1 MSHTSNI
8 TLSDGTED
16 KLESIREEQISP
28 TASTV
33 SKPIALEDLK
43 KDISKCTCKRYYE
56 MVKDSVTAERL
67 EEILKEKEEELR
79 SHYDQILERERE
91 AIKER
96 FDFILLNEQTRASYM
111 LREAHRERQ
120 EKIRALQTQL
130 QCKNLAALMY
140 VMCTER
146 RRSRLEKLR
155 IIRDYKNY
163 IDELHEILTE
173 GQELILY
180 LSKGYK
186 TAARVDHEWREKMKK
201 VVKQFMAFIY
211 NYTGGTPEANQYLID
226 LPKLLKIEAPIDVN
240 PEEDPCEP
248 EEEPEQPEADEI
260 SRELE
265 WWETSDKDCKERP
278 FVMFGDMED
287 FTPNQRRQVL
297 KNAKRDKNAKA
308 QKTAPGKWKEYAFR
322 TMFLKSRCCNLGQI
336 KDMYAN
342 KLPLPTKFECMSYTN
357 GNGNDKDTMKG
368 SKLSIS
374 GARGGSVDIRGNM
387 GSILKIITS
396 VPNAAPVNAKTE
408 LLGARDS
415 MEITSTTRLR
425 ERVSIKP
432 TENHPKTKILN
443 IGRKRGSVFDVPDEE
458 ELVEKPVSSLH
469 PHTHDVTYEN
479 IDQFETESNLGSIH
493 NDSLQMINNRVPDT
507 DRKINYERVCPME
520 KCQRMQVDSFM
531 RSLPPYM
538 RANPFTL
545 FEQNFDHYETCSP
558 EQLAMLKE
566 RIEHKKT
573 KEVDNTIETEDPMEE
588 WVGHGI
594 AVQTSEG
601 ALDLPPCTC
610 HVPSPSPASTDVV
623 FNVQDLIPIKQA
635 MDAIH
640 RECLYDERINF
651 DRFKLIGQESR
662 SLLQEEIDKE
672 NEKEFKQARYDD
684 IKKILNQHPSL
695 LDIFQANV
703 K

>member
-1 MSHTSNI
+1 MSHTSN
-8 TLSDGTED
+8 TVSEGTED
-16 KLESIREEQISP
+16 KLESIKEEQISP
-28 TASTV
+28 TGSAV
-33 SKPIALEDLK
+33 SKPVGLEDYK
-43 KDISKCTCKRYYE
+43 RDISKCTCKRYNE
-56 MVKDSVTAERL
+56 MLKDSVTAERL
-67 EEILKEKEEELR
+67 EELLKEKEEELR
-79 SHYDQILERERE
+79 SHYDKILEREKT

-155 IIRDYKNY
+155 IMRDYKNY
-163 IDELHEILTE
+163 IEELQEILTE
-173 GQELILY
+173 GQELILH

-211 NYTGGTPEANQYLID
+211 NFAGGSPESNQYLID
-226 LPKLLKIEAPIDVN
+226 LPKLLKIEAPINDD
-240 PEEDPCEP
+240 PEEDPCEVEEIP
-248 EEEPEQPEADEI
+248 EPPADEI
-260 SRELE
+260 SRDPE
-265 WWETSDKDCKERP
+265 WWETSEKDRKDRP

-297 KNAKRDKNAKA
+297 KNTKP

-336 KDMYAN
+336 KDVYAN
-342 KLPLPTKFECMSYTN
+342 KLPLPTKFECMSSLN
-357 GNGNDKDTMKG
+357 GNGNDKDMMKG
-368 SKLSIS
+368 SKLSITA
-374 GARGGSVDIRGNM
+374 ARGGSVDIRGTM

-396 VPNAAPVNAKTE
+396 VPNATPVNAKTE

-415 MEITSTTRLR
+415 MEITSTTKLR
-425 ERVSIKP
+425 ERLSIKP
-432 TENHPKTKILN
+432 TENQQKTKILN
-443 IGRKRGSVFDVPDEE
+443 IGKKRTSVFDPPDEE
-458 ELVEKPVSSLH
+458 ELLEKPVASFH
-469 PHTHDVTYEN
+469 QQTHDVTYEN
-479 IDQFETESNLGSIH
+479 IDHFETESNLGSIH
-493 NDSLQMINNRVPDT
+493 NDSLQMINNRVPDV

-520 KCQRMQVDSFM
+520 KCQRLQVDSFM

-538 RANPFTL
+538 RANPFTH
-545 FEQNFDHYETCSP
+545 FEQNFEHYQTCSP
-558 EQLAMLKE
+558 EQLAMLQE

-573 KEVDNTIETEDPMEE
+573 TEVENSIEMESPLNE
-588 WVGHGI
+588 WIGQGI

-601 ALDLPPCTC
+601 SLELPPCTC
-610 HVPSPSPASTDVV
+610 HVPSPSPASTDVI
-623 FNVQDLIPIKQA
+623 FNVEDLIPVKQA

-662 SLLQEEIDKE
+662 SLLQEEIEKDT
-672 NEKEFKQARYDD
+672 KEFKQARYDE

-695 LDIFQANV
+695 LDIFQANA